1 MQQNNQYQA
10 QNNSITSL
18 SELGNPRHQQSSQ
31 QSLLNNQNVN
41 RNKIYRSISSIN
53 VDNIRRNVIQVKYNQ
68 NIKFVVQPQ
77 RQRERSYTEMHSYV
91 KIPQLR
97 QKVYLP
103 ESGCKSLT
111 FIRGDSAQ
119 NCRDSSQ
126 NCRYSAQNCRD
137 STQNCRD
144 CQSQKDIN
152 FNQRQQFAA
161 KFQEKQI
168 DLVNIYGQNNNG
180 LPQNSQYV
188 SKQNFLYQKP
198 INQPYIKPEHQ
209 LQQNAYKDLRANLSS
224 QRSQKYEQ
232 LSSASNQN
240 LYSARTQPSNNI
252 EFMSNYNNNLNQST
266 HYNIQKRTSSVE
278 KLPSIHQT
286 QSSSPKKTKATFYDE
301 YDDFNNHA
309 KSSSSQ
315 GSRQVLKDL
324 KEQKQLTD
332 AEKVVEKQKRRIKM
346 FKTASLVVT
355 KPAYVVD
362 QYTTVTGGQ
371 DDAKIDQG
379 SPQFSKFDYDSVQSQ
394 NIPASPDLQTRLP
407 MINDN
412 QFSLSPIQPINNAKI
427 VQNTA
432 VQADFQTYAKIDDQ
446 KQNGEDGKND
456 QSNLE
461 NAKQQNQFD
470 KKGQK
475 KDQQHYIS
483 PEYQILEKEE
493 YEHLNDDKSKENLDI
508 NSQGSP
514 SKKKIQLNSKISNL
528 QGVSA
533 LSKIVQDRDSFI
545 SKAQKHKYID
555 PLEDV
560 NLELSPDGVFSNLTL
575 TQDKEIINARAYYKK
590 TGKGYDLQLKRI
602 SSLDNVFPEKDVKRI
617 IDIKINHDINEQYLD
632 FRGESII
639 RVARLDEYEMEKQ
652 FNSIVLER
660 ETKGKGQFLPRN
672 AYIYRHFIIEQF
684 DRFYFL
690 QDQIGSY
697 VVQKE
702 ALSEHQF
709 KSMMLNLLDIILSKK
724 ITKISHDN
732 VVFCVADQ
740 KFYCMDR
747 LYNQVPMDETTEQN
761 DPYQRYQNQQ
771 SEIQD
776 GATEQKNYQILQ
788 DLIDLIIQIKFQTF
802 SRNQIRQQQQI
813 QSIKS
818 PFVTYLIKEFQ
829 TAKSQQEYI
838 LQQQRMGNSQAKEI
852 NVFTQLE
859 NIRKNIFKHHL
870 EAHDVI
876 KRDGDIF
883 SYHILM
889 KPRRFREFIDMLYY
903 GSDIYVDQN
912 ILANDSEVDDIYQ
925 RDSLGVE
932 EKSKGSDSPN
942 HSQSSFSQY
951 DSSIKSASNLKDAI
965 KKTQKKSLQE
975 ILFDQARSKRDNIKI
990 IEYGNNIFPKRQ
1002 ITKSNLDRLYAYIEA
1017 KLEQKDYNDINF
1029 YMSKFVQICS
1039 EENPSSQKYA
1049 RIQLQLAQF
1058 NFVTD
1063 TSLSATILICIYVE
1077 KKFQNL
1083 EKFDLEKSFEYNKLM
1098 SELSEKTKIE
1108 DFEITFLKD
1117 NCNLLQNSENIE
1129 LYSQSLHKVGKW
1141 YLHQDKL
1148 EASLIYLYESIK
1160 VSQDDKFKQYCTKI
1174 IQNVETSLK
1183 KFKLLSSSQNLQKNT
1198 KEAYDFYSKKNIGEV
1213 QTRLENISKELGDV
1227 YHLKER
1233 KVIDIFYLTAKEQI
1247 KYDETASKGGN
1258 NFDLF
1263 QGYANSS
1270 GIYSQEELNNC
1281 SIEIQGIYGD
1291 LYVKEKRYL
1300 EALLEYFSKL
1310 THINNNTHD
1319 EYESTLW
1326 KIAQIIFELNYGEYL
1341 YSILNCMNSNTKIY
1355 KAIEVLHLLSKSI
1368 VIFNEVESNQYS
1380 SASTHY
1386 NSTYLL
1392 NKALVQIE
1400 QAKQIGQN
1408 NSLVKLK
1415 VQLKILD
1422 VEYQIIQKLGDPQV
1436 IQQRIENVKQ
1446 RFEQKMTNEEQ
1457 FLLFQ
1462 EYINIYLIDSSP
1474 VFDVNFFSKCE
1485 KAAEMAIKYQ
1495 FYSHGI
1501 KDIEICLNL
1510 KVELSVNDISNEV
1523 KSVLQIL
1530 EKITDEDQINKC
1542 LDIISNKLDNIED
1555 DNQLLQF
1562 ILKFIELSNQKEK
1575 VVNLVAQNFNFIYK
1589 MYKESFDQQIID
1601 ILCKKTHLYGQQQ
1614 ANSECLA
1621 LNAQILELLQ
1631 LNELQNSNLICKINL
1646 FSIKLSYLENK
1657 SEQEILNL
1665 CESFFGHLVNL
1676 SKQPKLKQNA
1686 FAQIKQLINQIISE
1700 KVNIFKSYF
1709 KNYLQQNKITN
1720 TYLLELTK

>member
-1 MQQNNQYQA
+1 MQQNIQYQA
-10 QNNSITSL
+10 QNNPITSL
-18 SELGNPRHQQSSQ
+18 SELGNPKNQQYSY
-31 QSLLNNQNVN
+31 QSLQNNQNVK

-77 RQRERSYTEMHSYV
+77 KQRERSYTEMHSQV
-91 KIPQLR
+91 KIPQMR

-103 ESGCKSLT
+103 ESSCNSLT

-119 NCRDSSQ
+119 NCRDCS
-126 NCRYSAQNCRD
+126 
-137 STQNCRD
+137 
-144 CQSQKDIN
+144 CQRDIN
-152 FNQRQQFAA
+152 QKEQFAA
-161 KFQEKQI
+161 KFLEKQI
-168 DLVNIYGQNNNG
+168 NLVNVYGQNNNG
-180 LPQNSQYV
+180 LPQNNQYV
-188 SKQNFLYQKP
+188 IKQNFLYQKP
-198 INQPYIKPEHQ
+198 INNSLPYIKSEHQ
-209 LQQNAYKDLRANLSS
+209 LQQNTYKDLRGNLSS
-224 QRSQKYEQ
+224 QRIQKYDQ
-232 LSSASNQN
+232 LSSVSNQN
-240 LYSARTQPSNNI
+240 VYSARTQPSKSIEIMNN
-252 EFMSNYNNNLNQST
+252 FNKNLIQSAQ
-266 HYNIQKRTSSVE
+266 YNIQKRASSIE

-286 QSSSPKKTKATFYDE
+286 QSNSPKKIKTSLYEE
-301 YDDFNNHA
+301 YEEFNHHA
-309 KSSSSQ
+309 KSQSSQ
-315 GSRQVLKDL
+315 GSRQVMKDL

-346 FKTASLVVT
+346 FKTASMVVA
-355 KPAYVVD
+355 KPSYAVD
-362 QYTTVTGGQ
+362 EYTTVTGGQ
-371 DDAKIDQG
+371 DDAKIDQN
-379 SPQFSKFDYDSVQSQ
+379 SPDFSKFDYDSIQSQ
-394 NIPASPDLQTRLP
+394 NIPVSPDSQTRLP
-407 MINDN
+407 ILNDS
-412 QFSLSPIQPINNAKI
+412 QFTLSPIQPINKTKN
-427 VQNTA
+427 VQSTA
-432 VQADFQTYAKIDDQ
+432 VQADFQTYAKLDDQ
-446 KQNGEDGKND
+446 KQNGEEGSGDKSKLG
-456 QSNLE
+456 
-461 NAKQQNQFD
+461 NAKQQNQFY
-470 KKGQK
+470 KNGQK
-475 KDQQHYIS
+475 KDLQHYIS

-493 YEHLNDDKSKENLDI
+493 YEQLNDDKSKENLDR
-508 NSQGSP
+508 NSLESP
-514 SKKKIQLNSKISNL
+514 SKKKIILNSKLSNF

-555 PLEDV
+555 PLEDI
-560 NLELSPDGVFSNLTL
+560 NLELSPDGVFQNLTL
-575 TQDKEIINARAYYKK
+575 TQDKETINARAYYKK
-590 TGKGYDLQLKRI
+590 TGKGYDFQLKRI
-602 SSLDNVFPEKDVKRI
+602 SSLDSVFPEKDVKRI
-617 IDIKINHDINEQYLD
+617 IDIKINRDVNEQYMD

-639 RVARLDEYEMEKQ
+639 RVAKLDEYEMEKQ

-672 AYIYRHFIIEQF
+672 AYIYRQFIIEQF

-747 LYNQVPMDETTEQN
+747 LYNYVPMDETTEQN
-761 DPYQRYQNQQ
+761 DPYQRFQNQQ

-776 GATEQKNYQILQ
+776 GATESKNYQILQ

-829 TAKSQQEYI
+829 TAKSQQEQI
-838 LQQQRMGNSQAKEI
+838 LQQQRMGNSYVKEI

-912 ILANDSEVDDIYQ
+912 ILANDSQIDDINQ
-925 RDSLGVE
+925 RDSLGAE

-942 HSQSSFSQY
+942 HSQCSFSQY

-975 ILFDQARSKRDNIKI
+975 ILFDQARSKRDNLKI

-1017 KLEQKDYNDINF
+1017 KLEQKNYNDINF

-1077 KKFQNL
+1077 KKFLNL
-1083 EKFDLEKSFEYNKLM
+1083 EKFDIQKSLEYNKLM
-1098 SELSEKTKIE
+1098 SDLSEKTKIE

-1117 NCNLLQNSENIE
+1117 NCYLLQNSENIE
-1129 LYSQSLHKVGKW
+1129 LYSQSLYKVGKW

-1160 VSQDDKFKQYCTKI
+1160 ASQDDNFKQNSTKI

-1198 KEAYDFYSKKNIGEV
+1198 KEAYEFYTKKNIGEV

-1270 GIYSQEELNNC
+1270 GIYSQEELSNC

-1319 EYESTLW
+1319 EFESTLW
-1326 KIAQIIFELNYGEYL
+1326 KIAQMIFELNYGEYL
-1341 YSILNCMNSNTKIY
+1341 FSILNCMNSNTKIY
-1355 KAIEVLHLLSKSI
+1355 KAIEALHLLSKSI

-1380 SASTHY
+1380 SASTNY

-1408 NSLVKLK
+1408 SSLVKLK
-1415 VQLKILD
+1415 IQLKILD

-1446 RFEQKMTNEEQ
+1446 RFELKMTNEEQ

-1523 KSVLQIL
+1523 KNVLQIL

-1542 LDIISNKLDNIED
+1542 LDLISNKLDNIED
-1555 DNQLLQF
+1555 ENQLLQF
-1562 ILKFIELSNQKEK
+1562 ILRFIELSNQKEK
-1575 VVNLVAQNFNFIYK
+1575 VVNLVVQNFNFINK
-1589 MYKESFDQQIID
+1589 MYKESLNQQIVD
-1601 ILCKKTHLYGQQQ
+1601 ILCQKIHIYGQQQ
-1614 ANSECLA
+1614 ANSECLS
-1621 LNAQILELLQ
+1621 LNTQILELLQ

-1657 SEQEILNL
+1657 SEQEILSL

-1686 FAQIKQLINQIISE
+1686 FAQIKQLINQILSE
-1700 KVNIFKSYF
+1700 KINIFKSYF

>member
-1 MQQNNQYQA
+1 MQQNNQNQA
-10 QNNSITSL
+10 QNNSIASL
-18 SELGNPRHQQSSQ
+18 SELGNPKHQQQSY
-31 QSLLNNQNVN
+31 QSLQNNQNVN
-41 RNKIYRSISSIN
+41 RNRIYRSISSIN

-103 ESGCKSLT
+103 ESSCKSLT

-119 NCRDSSQ
+119 NCRDS
-126 NCRYSAQNCRD
+126 
-137 STQNCRD
+137 
-144 CQSQKDIN
+144 QSQRDIN

-161 KFQEKQI
+161 QFQEKQI
-168 DLVNIYGQNNNG
+168 NLVNIYGQNNNG
-180 LPQNSQYV
+180 LPQNNLYGI
-188 SKQNFLYQKP
+188 KQNFLYQKP
-198 INQPYIKPEHQ
+198 TSSQPYIKPEHQ
-209 LQQNAYKDLRANLSS
+209 LQQNAYRDLRGNLSS
-224 QRSQKYEQ
+224 QRSQKYDQ
-232 LSSASNQN
+232 LSFVSNQN

-252 EFMSNYNNNLNQST
+252 DIMNHYNNNLNQSAQ
-266 HYNIQKRTSSVE
+266 YNIQKRTSSIE

-286 QSSSPKKTKATFYDE
+286 QSSSPKKTKTTFYEE
-301 YDDFNNHA
+301 YDDFNHHA
-309 KSSSSQ
+309 KSQSSQ

-346 FKTASLVVT
+346 FKTASMVVT

-362 QYTTVTGGQ
+362 EYTTVTGGQ
-371 DDAKIDQG
+371 DDAKIDQS
-379 SPQFSKFDYDSVQSQ
+379 SPQLSKFDYDSVQSQ
-394 NIPASPDLQTRLP
+394 NIPVSPDSQTRISML
-407 MINDN
+407 NDN
-412 QFSLSPIQPINNAKI
+412 QFSLSPIQPINNAKN
-427 VQNTA
+427 VQNTG
-432 VQADFQTYAKIDDQ
+432 VQADFQAYAKIEDQ
-446 KQNGEDGKND
+446 KENGEGGQGDK
-456 QSNLE
+456 SNLE
-461 NAKQQNQFD
+461 NAKQQNQQD
-470 KKGQK
+470 KNGLK
-475 KDQQHYIS
+475 KNQQHYIS

-493 YEHLNDDKSKENLDI
+493 YEQLNDEKSKENLDR
-508 NSQGSP
+508 NSQSSP
-514 SKKKIQLNSKISNL
+514 SKKKIMLNSKLSNL

-555 PLEDV
+555 PLEDI

-590 TGKGYDLQLKRI
+590 TGKGYDFQLKRI
-602 SSLDNVFPEKDVKRI
+602 SSLDSVFPEKDVKRI
-617 IDIKINHDINEQYLD
+617 IDIQINREVNEQYLD

-639 RVARLDEYEMEKQ
+639 RVAKLDEYEMEKQ

-672 AYIYRHFIIEQF
+672 AYIYRNFIIEQF

-747 LYNQVPMDETTEQN
+747 LYNYVPMDETTEQN
-761 DPYQRYQNQQ
+761 DPYQRFQNQQ

-776 GATEQKNYQILQ
+776 GYSEQKNYQILQ

-829 TAKSQQEYI
+829 TAKSQQDQI
-838 LQQQRMGNSQAKEI
+838 LQQQRMGNNQVKQI

-903 GSDIYVDQN
+903 GADIYVDQN
-912 ILANDSEVDDIYQ
+912 ILANDSQIDDINQ

-942 HSQSSFSQY
+942 HSQCSFSQY

-1049 RIQLQLAQF
+1049 RIQLQLAHF

-1063 TSLSATILICIYVE
+1063 TNLSATILICIFVE

-1083 EKFDLEKSFEYNKLM
+1083 EKFDIEKSLEYNKLM

-1117 NCNLLQNSENIE
+1117 NCSLLQNSENIE
-1129 LYSQSLHKVGKW
+1129 LYSQSLYKVGKW

-1160 VSQDDKFKQYCTKI
+1160 VSQDDSFKQYCTKV
-1174 IQNVETSLK
+1174 IQNVEISLK

-1198 KEAYDFYSKKNIGEV
+1198 KEAYDFYQKKNIGEV

-1233 KVIDIFYLTAKEQI
+1233 KVIDLFYLAAKEQL

-1319 EYESTLW
+1319 EFESTLW
-1326 KIAQIIFELNYGEYL
+1326 KMSLMIFELNYGEYL

-1355 KAIEVLHLLSKSI
+1355 KAIEVLYLLSKSI

-1446 RFEQKMTNEEQ
+1446 RFELKMTNEEQ

-1462 EYINIYLIDSSP
+1462 EYISIYLIDSSP

-1523 KSVLQIL
+1523 KNVLQIL
-1530 EKITDEDQINKC
+1530 EKIKDENQINKC
-1542 LDIISNKLDNIED
+1542 LDLISNKLENIED
-1555 DNQLLQF
+1555 DSQLLQF
-1562 ILKFIELSNQKEK
+1562 ILKYIQLSNQKEK
-1575 VVNLVAQNFNFIYK
+1575 VVHLVVQNFNFIYK
-1589 MYKESFDQQIID
+1589 MYKETLNQQIID
-1601 ILCKKTHLYGQQQ
+1601 ILCQKTHLYGQQQ
-1614 ANSECLA
+1614 ANSECLS
-1621 LNAQILELLQ
+1621 LNTQILELLQ
-1631 LNELQNSNLICKINL
+1631 LNELQNSNLICKISL

-1657 SEQEILNL
+1657 SEQEIQSL
-1665 CESFFGHLVNL
+1665 CESFFSHLVNL

-1686 FAQIKQLINQIISE
+1686 FTQIQQLINQIISE
-1700 KVNIFKSYF
+1700 KLNIFKSYL
-1709 KNYLQQNKITN
+1709 KDYLQQNKITN
-1720 TYLLELTK
+1720 IYLLELTK